1 MANQQRTARPAKRDL
16 AMVKDLISEH
26 RFDEARHL
34 AQDAS
39 ARHPDDL
46 RFPDILVGLLRKDGE
61 GEDALALAV
70 DTAARWRDRLA
81 ATREPRREERPL
93 APNERVMISGYFYSG
108 SSAVLDF
115 LRDHEGC
122 VKWSPA
128 GEMRLVK
135 FPGGLASFARS
146 HAEQGEVSDKAL
158 VDLYLHLCGRRVESV
173 PKGTYSR
180 WGMVNKNSRK
190 LHRKPT
196 ARGYLL
202 RCYEHFLDLVARV
215 GAGPITEEELEDR
228 FRRWVRSALDAA
240 AADLGAD
247 RLIVDQAVTAWR
259 MPIARFLPPST
270 FVVVHRDPRDQF
282 VEAREVLARP
292 GRKPT
297 SPARFAATYL
307 RRRRMVRRAIPDL
320 ERRHGHRFLS
330 TSFERFVVQ
339 HEDSAAW
346 ILDELEMHGV
356 PRVANR
362 FDPEVSRQNVGKHH
376 GRLTLGERSLL
387 RVALLPYL
395 SRDAHPHRR

>member
-1 MANQQRTARPAKRDL
+1 MASERTKRSTKHDL
-16 AMVKDLISEH
+16 TLVKDLIA
-26 RFDEARHL
+26 EARFEEARRL
-34 AQDAS
+34 AQDAI

-46 RFPDILVGLLRKDGE
+46 RFPDTLVGLLRRDGE
-61 GEDALALAV
+61 VEAALALAV

-81 ATREPRREERPL
+81 ATREPCREERPL
-93 APNERVMISGYFYSG
+93 ERNERVMISGYFYSG

-135 FPGGLASFARS
+135 FPGGLASLARS
-146 HAEQGEVSDKAL
+146 HAEQGKVSDKAL
-158 VDLYLHLCGRRVESV
+158 VDLYLHLCGRRVDTV

-190 LHRKPT
+190 LHRKPA

-202 RCYEHFLDLVARV
+202 RCYEHFLELAARV
-215 GAGPITEEELEDR
+215 GDGPITEEDLEDR

-270 FVVVHRDPRDQF
+270 FVVIHRDPRDQF
-282 VEAREVLARP
+282 VEAKEVLARP

-307 RRRRMVRRAIPDL
+307 RRRQTVRRAIPDL
-320 ERRHGHRFLS
+320 ERHHGHRFLS
-330 TSFERFVVQ
+330 TSFERFVVH
-339 HEDSAAW
+339 HEETATW
-346 ILDELEMHGV
+346 ILDELEMHDV
-356 PRVANR
+356 PRIANR
-362 FDPEVSRQNVGKHH
+362 FDPAASRQNVGKHH
-376 GRLTLGERSLL
+376 GRLSLGERSLL
-387 RVALLPYL
+387 HVALLPYL
-395 SRDAHPHRR
+395 SRDAHPDRR